1 MAGTLAGKAVLIT
14 GAGSGIGRAAAL
26 ACGREGARVAVADVD
41 VAGGEATVQMLLS
54 GGLESRFVR
63 ADVSRS
69 VEVAAMVAETVA
81 AFGRLDCAVNNA
93 GIAGSAFVPAADYGE
108 EDWDRVIGI
117 NLKGVWL
124 CMKHQI
130 PRMLDNG
137 GGSIVNTASIA
148 GLIGSRIGVAY
159 TASKHGVV
167 GITRSVAIE
176 YAGKGIRVNAVCP
189 SWIETALTGPYISA
203 NPRLNEQMAAR
214 APLGRLCTVEDVA
227 AAIVWLCSD
236 ASAYITGHALPV
248 DGGLVAQ

>member
-1 MAGTLAGKAVLIT
+1 MADTLAGKVVLIT

-26 ACGREGARVAVADVD
+26 ACGREGARLALADVD
-41 VAGGEATVQMLLS
+41 AGGGEQTAELLRTA
-54 GGLESRFVR
+54 GAESRFFR
-63 ADVSRS
+63 ADVSKS
-69 VEVAAMVAETVA
+69 AEVAAMVAGTIA

-93 GIAGSAFVPAADYGE
+93 GIAGTAFVPAIEYGE
-108 EDWDRVIGI
+108 EDWERVIGI

-130 PRMLDNG
+130 PRMLANG
-137 GGSIVNTASIA
+137 AGSIVNIASVA
-148 GLIGSRIGVAY
+148 GLVGSRIGVAY

-176 YAGKGIRVNAVCP
+176 CAGKGIRVNAVCP

-214 APLGRLCTVEDVA
+214 ALLGRLCTVDDVA

-236 ASAYITGHALPV
+236 ASAYVTGHALPV

>member
-1 MAGTLAGKAVLIT
+1 MADTLAGKVVLIT

-26 ACGREGARVAVADVD
+26 ACGREGARVAVGDVD
-41 VAGGEATVQMLLS
+41 AAGGEQTAAALRAA
-54 GGLESRFVR
+54 GAEGRFFR
-63 ADVSRS
+63 ADVSKS
-69 VEVAAMVAETVA
+69 ADVVAMVSGTIA

-93 GIAGSAFVPAADYGE
+93 GIAGTAFVPATEYGE

-130 PRMLDNG
+130 PRMLESG
-137 GGSIVNTASIA
+137 GGSIVNIASVA

-167 GITRSVAIE
+167 GISRSVAIE
-176 YAGKGIRVNAVCP
+176 YAGRGIRVNAVCP
-189 SWIETALTGPYISA
+189 SWIETALTGPYTSV

-214 APLGRLCTVEDVA
+214 APLGRLCTVNDVA
-227 AAIVWLCSD
+227 GAIVWLCSD
-236 ASAYITGHALPV
+236 ASAYVTGHALPV

>member
-1 MAGTLAGKAVLIT
+1 MATTLTGKVVLVT

-41 VAGGEATVQMLLS
+41 AAGGEQTAELLRTA
-54 GGLESRFVR
+54 GVASRFFR
-63 ADVSRS
+63 ADVSNS
-69 VEVAAMVAETVA
+69 AEVATMVAGTIA
-81 AFGRLDCAVNNA
+81 AFGNLDCAVNNA
-93 GIAGSAFVPAADYGE
+93 GIAGTAFVSATEYGE
-108 EDWDRVIGI
+108 DDWDRVIGI

-130 PRMLDNG
+130 PRMLENG
-137 GGSIVNTASIA
+137 AGSIVNIASVA
-148 GLIGSRIGVAY
+148 GLVGSRIGVAY

-167 GITRSVAIE
+167 GISRSVAIE

-203 NPRLNEQMAAR
+203 NPRLNEQMVAR
-214 APLGRLCTVEDVA
+214 APLGRLCTVDDVA

-236 ASAYITGHALPV
+236 ASAYVTGHALPV

>member
-1 MAGTLAGKAVLIT
+1 MAGTLQGKAILIT
-14 GAGSGIGRAAAL
+14 GAGAGIGRAAAL

-41 VAGGEATVQMLLS
+41 AAGGEETVRLLKAK
-54 GGLESRFVR
+54 GAESRFIR
-63 ADVSRS
+63 ADVS
-69 VEVAAMVAETVA
+69 VAAEVARMVAEAVD

-93 GIAGSAFVPAADYGE
+93 GIVGTAFVPASDYTE
-108 EDWDRVIGI
+108 EVWDRVVAT

-130 PRMLDNG
+130 PVMLKNG
-137 GGSIVNTASIA
+137 RGSIVNTASIA

-176 YAGKGIRVNAVCP
+176 YASQGIRVNAVCP
-189 SWIETALTGPYISA
+189 SWIETALTDPYTRA
-203 NPRLNEQMAAR
+203 NPQLNEMMAAR
-214 APLGRLCTVEDVA
+214 LPLGRLCTVDDVA

-236 ASAYITGHALPV
+236 ASSFVTGHALPV
-248 DGGLVAQ
+248 DGGWVAQ